1 MNGILEILLE
11 ALEDADRKTLNE
23 IALDEFEK
31 DYSKVKMKND
41 DIRAELIELANKK
54 YSDTGDNLDTEEKT
68 DEEADEEAAAE
79 AKAALAAKVREE
91 AIAKAAEKRKV
102 RKLKHRKTGRIMT
115 WTPALAKLGD
125 LEEVE

>member
-41 DIRAELIELANKK
+41 DIRAELIALANKK
-54 YSDTGDNLDTEEKT
+54 YGESDENESNEDS
-68 DEEADEEAAAE
+68 EAEAEAEAE
-79 AKAALAAKVREE
+79 AKAAFAAKVREE
-91 AIAKAAEKRKV
+91 AIAKAAAKRKV

-115 WTPALAKLGD
+115 WTPALAKLDD
-125 LEEVE
+125 LDEVE

>member
-79 AKAALAAKVREE
+79 AKVREE